1 MSNALR
7 QKSKKK
13 EKQKAA
19 PIKQS
24 KRMGGTPV
32 KPRYW
37 SKLGDLSKISLV
49 QRNPKLCTMIIIVMY
64 FLLEYLMV
72 ENTES
77 VESMDRIMIVIF
89 TMLAPST
96 LYSYYVADYH
106 RGINPQGGMDM
117 PKFVK
122 NKKKYAIIGWLGIT
136 IWGVLFLIFEPVVVP
151 KFFKLLDNTYYGS
164 QIMLMLYIAP
174 VMEEIAFRYLLYD
187 RWLRRK
193 MGWFWG
199 FMAASLLFVICHP
212 VTNVHSLIIYWAP
225 TLLFFLI
232 YHEFGLYGSIIIHI
246 IYNMI
251 AI

>member
-7 QKSKKK
+7 RKSKNK
-13 EKQKAA
+13 EKPKTAAGQQARQANKAA
-19 PIKQS
+19 AEKKS
-24 KRMGGTPV
+24 
-32 KPRYW
+32 W

-49 QRNPKLCTMIIIVMY
+49 QRNPKLCTMIMIVMY

-77 VESMDRIMIVIF
+77 MDRILIIIF
-89 TMLAPST
+89 TMLAPSM
-96 LYSYYVADYH
+96 LYSYYVSDYH
-106 RGINPQGGMDM
+106 RGINPQGGTDM

-193 MGWFWG
+193 LGWFWG

-232 YHEFGLYGSIIIHI
+232 YHEFGLYGSIIMHI

>member
-7 QKSKKK
+7 RKSKNK
-13 EKQKAA
+13 EKPKTEAGQQARQANKAA
-19 PIKQS
+19 AEKKS
-24 KRMGGTPV
+24 
-32 KPRYW
+32 W

-49 QRNPKLCTMIIIVMY
+49 QRNPKLCTMIMIVMY

-77 VESMDRIMIVIF
+77 MDRILIIIF
-89 TMLAPST
+89 TMLAPSM
-96 LYSYYVADYH
+96 LYSYYVSDYH
-106 RGINPQGGMDM
+106 RGINPQGGTDM

-193 MGWFWG
+193 LGWFWG

-232 YHEFGLYGSIIIHI
+232 YHEFGLYGSIIMHI

>member
-7 QKSKKK
+7 RKSKNK
-13 EKQKAA
+13 EKPKTATGQQARQVNKAVA
-19 PIKQS
+19 EKKS
-24 KRMGGTPV
+24 
-32 KPRYW
+32 W

-49 QRNPKLCTMIIIVMY
+49 QRNPKLCTMIMIVMY

-77 VESMDRIMIVIF
+77 MDRILIVIF
-89 TMLAPST
+89 TMLAPSM
-96 LYSYYVADYH
+96 LYSYYVSDYH
-106 RGINPQGGMDM
+106 RGINPQGGTDM

-193 MGWFWG
+193 LGWFWG

-232 YHEFGLYGSIIIHI
+232 YHEFGLYGSIIMHI

>member
-7 QKSKKK
+7 RKSKNK
-13 EKQKAA
+13 EKPKTAAGQQARQANKAA
-19 PIKQS
+19 AEKKS
-24 KRMGGTPV
+24 
-32 KPRYW
+32 W

-49 QRNPKLCTMIIIVMY
+49 QRNPKLCTMIMIVMY

-77 VESMDRIMIVIF
+77 MDRILIVIF
-89 TMLAPST
+89 TMLAPSM
-96 LYSYYVADYH
+96 LYSYYVSDYH
-106 RGINPQGGMDM
+106 RGINPQGGTDM

-122 NKKKYAIIGWLGIT
+122 NKKKYAIIGWIGIT

-193 MGWFWG
+193 LGWFWG

-232 YHEFGLYGSIIIHI
+232 YHEFGLYGSIIMHI

>member
-1 MSNALR
+1 MSNALKR
-7 QKSKKK
+7 MSKKK
-13 EKQKAA
+13 EKQKAV

-24 KRMGGTPV
+24 KRMDKTPV
-32 KPRYW
+32 KAK

-49 QRNPKLCTMIIIVMY
+49 QRNPKLCTMIMVVMY
-64 FLLEYLMV
+64 FLLEHLMV
-72 ENTES
+72 GNS
-77 VESMDRIMIVIF
+77 ESMNMTLIVIF
-89 TMLAPST
+89 TMLAPSM
-96 LYSYYVADYH
+96 LYSYYAGDYH
-106 RGINPQGGMDM
+106 RGINPQGGTDM

-122 NKKKYAIIGWLGIT
+122 DKKKYAVIGWLGIT
-136 IWGVLFLIFEPVVVP
+136 VWGVLFLIFEPVVVP
-151 KFFKLLDNTYYGS
+151 RFFKLLDDTYYGS

-174 VMEEIAFRYLLYD
+174 IMEEIAFRYLLYD

-225 TLLFFLI
+225 TLLFFLV
-232 YHEFGLYGSIIIHI
+232 YHEFGLYGSIIMHI

>member
-7 QKSKKK
+7 RKSKNK
-13 EKQKAA
+13 EKPKTAAGQQARQVNKAVA
-19 PIKQS
+19 EKKS
-24 KRMGGTPV
+24 
-32 KPRYW
+32 W

-49 QRNPKLCTMIIIVMY
+49 QRNPKLCTMIMIVMY

-77 VESMDRIMIVIF
+77 MDRILIVIF
-89 TMLAPST
+89 TMLAPSM
-96 LYSYYVADYH
+96 LYSYYVSDYH
-106 RGINPQGGMDM
+106 RGINPQGGTDM

-193 MGWFWG
+193 LGWFWG

-232 YHEFGLYGSIIIHI
+232 YHEFGLYGSIIMHI

>member
-7 QKSKKK
+7 RKSKNK
-13 EKQKAA
+13 EKPKTAAGQQARQVNKAA
-19 PIKQS
+19 AEKKS
-24 KRMGGTPV
+24 
-32 KPRYW
+32 W

-49 QRNPKLCTMIIIVMY
+49 QRNPKLCTMIMIVMY

-77 VESMDRIMIVIF
+77 MDRILIVIF
-89 TMLAPST
+89 TMLAPSM
-96 LYSYYVADYH
+96 LYSYYVSDYH
-106 RGINPQGGMDM
+106 RGINPQGGTDM

-193 MGWFWG
+193 LGWFWG

-232 YHEFGLYGSIIIHI
+232 YHEFGLYGSIIMHI

>member
-7 QKSKKK
+7 RKSKNK
-13 EKQKAA
+13 EKPKTAAGQQARQVNKAA
-19 PIKQS
+19 AEKKS
-24 KRMGGTPV
+24 
-32 KPRYW
+32 W

-49 QRNPKLCTMIIIVMY
+49 QRNPKLCTMIMIVMY

-77 VESMDRIMIVIF
+77 MDRILIVIF
-89 TMLAPST
+89 TMLAPSM
-96 LYSYYVADYH
+96 LYSYYVSDYH
-106 RGINPQGGMDM
+106 RGINPQGGTDM

-122 NKKKYAIIGWLGIT
+122 NKKKYAIIGWIGIT

-193 MGWFWG
+193 LGWFWG

-232 YHEFGLYGSIIIHI
+232 YHEFGLYGSIIMHI

>member
-7 QKSKKK
+7 RKSKNK
-13 EKQKAA
+13 EKPKTAAGQQARQVNKAVA
-19 PIKQS
+19 EKKS
-24 KRMGGTPV
+24 
-32 KPRYW
+32 W

-49 QRNPKLCTMIIIVMY
+49 QRNPKLCTMIMIVMY

-77 VESMDRIMIVIF
+77 MDRILIVIF
-89 TMLAPST
+89 TMLAPSM
-96 LYSYYVADYH
+96 LYSYYVSDYH
-106 RGINPQGGMDM
+106 RGINPQGGTDM

-122 NKKKYAIIGWLGIT
+122 NKKKYAIIGWIGIT

-193 MGWFWG
+193 LGWFWG

-232 YHEFGLYGSIIIHI
+232 YHEFGLYGSIIMHI

>member
-7 QKSKKK
+7 RKSKNK
-13 EKQKAA
+13 EKPKTATGQQARQANKAA
-19 PIKQS
+19 AEKKS
-24 KRMGGTPV
+24 
-32 KPRYW
+32 W

-49 QRNPKLCTMIIIVMY
+49 QRNPKLCTMIMIVMY

-77 VESMDRIMIVIF
+77 MDRILIVIF
-89 TMLAPST
+89 TMLAPSM
-96 LYSYYVADYH
+96 LYSYYVSDYH
-106 RGINPQGGMDM
+106 RGINPQGGTDM

-122 NKKKYAIIGWLGIT
+122 NKKKYAIIGWIGIT

-193 MGWFWG
+193 LGWFWG

-232 YHEFGLYGSIIIHI
+232 YHEFGLYGSIIMHI

>member
-7 QKSKKK
+7 RKSKNK
-13 EKQKAA
+13 EKPKTATGQQARQVNKAVA
-19 PIKQS
+19 EKKS
-24 KRMGGTPV
+24 
-32 KPRYW
+32 W

-49 QRNPKLCTMIIIVMY
+49 QRNPKLCTMIMIVMY

-77 VESMDRIMIVIF
+77 MDRILIVIF
-89 TMLAPST
+89 TMLAPSM
-96 LYSYYVADYH
+96 LYSYYVSDYH
-106 RGINPQGGMDM
+106 RGINPQGGTDM

-122 NKKKYAIIGWLGIT
+122 NKKKYAIIGWIGIT

-193 MGWFWG
+193 LGWFWG

-232 YHEFGLYGSIIIHI
+232 YHEFGLYGSIIMHI

>member
-7 QKSKKK
+7 RKSKNK
-13 EKQKAA
+13 EKPKTAAGQQARRANKAA
-19 PIKQS
+19 AEKKS
-24 KRMGGTPV
+24 
-32 KPRYW
+32 W

-49 QRNPKLCTMIIIVMY
+49 QRNPKLCTMIMIVMY

-77 VESMDRIMIVIF
+77 MDRILIIIF
-89 TMLAPST
+89 TMLAPSM
-96 LYSYYVADYH
+96 LYSYYVSDYH
-106 RGINPQGGMDM
+106 RGINPQGGTDM

-122 NKKKYAIIGWLGIT
+122 NKKKYAIIGWIGIT

-193 MGWFWG
+193 LGWFWG

-232 YHEFGLYGSIIIHI
+232 YHEFGLYGSIIMHI

>member
-7 QKSKKK
+7 RKSKNK
-13 EKQKAA
+13 EKPKTAAGQQARQANKAA
-19 PIKQS
+19 AEKKS
-24 KRMGGTPV
+24 
-32 KPRYW
+32 W

-49 QRNPKLCTMIIIVMY
+49 QRNPKLCTMIMIVMY

-77 VESMDRIMIVIF
+77 MDRILIIIF
-89 TMLAPST
+89 TMLAPSM
-96 LYSYYVADYH
+96 LYSYYVSDYH
-106 RGINPQGGMDM
+106 RGINPQGGTDM

-122 NKKKYAIIGWLGIT
+122 NKKKYAVIGWLGIT

-193 MGWFWG
+193 LGWFWG

-232 YHEFGLYGSIIIHI
+232 YHEFGLYGSIIMHI

>member
-7 QKSKKK
+7 RKSKKK
-13 EKQKAA
+13 EKPKTAAGQQARQANKAA
-19 PIKQS
+19 AEKKS
-24 KRMGGTPV
+24 
-32 KPRYW
+32 W

-49 QRNPKLCTMIIIVMY
+49 QRNPKLCTMIMIVMY

-77 VESMDRIMIVIF
+77 MDRILIIIF
-89 TMLAPST
+89 TMLAPSM
-96 LYSYYVADYH
+96 LYSYYVSDYH
-106 RGINPQGGMDM
+106 RGINPQGGTDM

-232 YHEFGLYGSIIIHI
+232 YHEFGLYGSIIMHI

>member
-7 QKSKKK
+7 RKSKNK
-13 EKQKAA
+13 EKPKTAAGQQARQVNKAA
-19 PIKQS
+19 AEKKS
-24 KRMGGTPV
+24 
-32 KPRYW
+32 W

-49 QRNPKLCTMIIIVMY
+49 QRNPKLCTMIMIVMY

-77 VESMDRIMIVIF
+77 MDRILIIIF
-89 TMLAPST
+89 TMLAPSM
-96 LYSYYVADYH
+96 LYSYYVSDYH
-106 RGINPQGGMDM
+106 RGINPQGGTDM

-122 NKKKYAIIGWLGIT
+122 NKKKYAIIGWFGIT

-193 MGWFWG
+193 LGWFWG

-232 YHEFGLYGSIIIHI
+232 YHEFGLYGSIIMHI

>member
-7 QKSKKK
+7 RKSKNK
-13 EKQKAA
+13 EKPKTAAGQQARQANKAA
-19 PIKQS
+19 AEKKS
-24 KRMGGTPV
+24 
-32 KPRYW
+32 W

-49 QRNPKLCTMIIIVMY
+49 QRNPKLCTMIMIVMY

-77 VESMDRIMIVIF
+77 MDRILIIIF
-89 TMLAPST
+89 TMLAPSM
-96 LYSYYVADYH
+96 LYSYYVSDYH
-106 RGINPQGGMDM
+106 RGINPQGGTDM

-193 MGWFWG
+193 LGWFWG

-212 VTNVHSLIIYWAP
+212 VTNAHSLIIYWAP

-232 YHEFGLYGSIIIHI
+232 YHEFGLYGSIIMHI

>member
-7 QKSKKK
+7 RKSKNK
-13 EKQKAA
+13 EKPKTAAGQQARQANKAA
-19 PIKQS
+19 AEKKS
-24 KRMGGTPV
+24 
-32 KPRYW
+32 W

-49 QRNPKLCTMIIIVMY
+49 QRNPKLCTMIMIVMY

-77 VESMDRIMIVIF
+77 MDRILIVIF
-89 TMLAPST
+89 TMLAPSM
-96 LYSYYVADYH
+96 LYSYYVSDYH
-106 RGINPQGGMDM
+106 RGINPQGGTDM

-193 MGWFWG
+193 LGWFWG

-232 YHEFGLYGSIIIHI
+232 YHEFGLYGSIIMHI

>member
-7 QKSKKK
+7 RKSKNK
-13 EKQKAA
+13 EKPKTATGQQARQVNKAVA
-19 PIKQS
+19 EKKS
-24 KRMGGTPV
+24 
-32 KPRYW
+32 W

-49 QRNPKLCTMIIIVMY
+49 QRNPKLCTMIMIVMY

-77 VESMDRIMIVIF
+77 MDRILIIIF
-89 TMLAPST
+89 TMLAPSM
-96 LYSYYVADYH
+96 LYSYYVSDYH
-106 RGINPQGGMDM
+106 RGINPQGGTDM

-122 NKKKYAIIGWLGIT
+122 NKKKYAIIGWIGIT

-193 MGWFWG
+193 LGWFWG

-232 YHEFGLYGSIIIHI
+232 YHEFGLYGSIIMHI

>member
-7 QKSKKK
+7 RKSKNK
-13 EKQKAA
+13 EKPKTAAGQQARRANKAA
-19 PIKQS
+19 AEKKS
-24 KRMGGTPV
+24 
-32 KPRYW
+32 W

-49 QRNPKLCTMIIIVMY
+49 QRNPKLCTMIMIVMY

-77 VESMDRIMIVIF
+77 MDRILIVIF
-89 TMLAPST
+89 TMLAPSM
-96 LYSYYVADYH
+96 LYSYYVSDYH
-106 RGINPQGGMDM
+106 RGINPQGGTDM

-122 NKKKYAIIGWLGIT
+122 NKKKYAIIGWIGIT

-193 MGWFWG
+193 LGWFWG

-232 YHEFGLYGSIIIHI
+232 YHEFGLYGSIIMHI

>member
-7 QKSKKK
+7 RKSKNK
-13 EKQKAA
+13 EKPKTAAGQQARRANKAA
-19 PIKQS
+19 AEKKS
-24 KRMGGTPV
+24 
-32 KPRYW
+32 W

-49 QRNPKLCTMIIIVMY
+49 QRNPKLCTMIMIVMY

-77 VESMDRIMIVIF
+77 MDRILIVIF
-89 TMLAPST
+89 TMLAPSM
-96 LYSYYVADYH
+96 LYSYYVSDYH
-106 RGINPQGGMDM
+106 RGINPQGGTDM

-193 MGWFWG
+193 LGWFWG

-232 YHEFGLYGSIIIHI
+232 YHEFGLYGSIIMHI

>member
-7 QKSKKK
+7 RKSKNK
-13 EKQKAA
+13 EKPKTAAGQQARQANKAA
-19 PIKQS
+19 AEKKS
-24 KRMGGTPV
+24 
-32 KPRYW
+32 W

-49 QRNPKLCTMIIIVMY
+49 QRNPKLCTMIMIVMY

-77 VESMDRIMIVIF
+77 MDRILIVIF
-89 TMLAPST
+89 TMLAPSM
-96 LYSYYVADYH
+96 LYSYYVSDYH
-106 RGINPQGGMDM
+106 RGINPQGGTDM

-199 FMAASLLFVICHP
+199 FMSASLLFVICHP

-232 YHEFGLYGSIIIHI
+232 YHEFGLYGSIIMHI

>member
-7 QKSKKK
+7 RKSKNK
-13 EKQKAA
+13 EKPKTAAGQQARQANKAA
-19 PIKQS
+19 AEKKS
-24 KRMGGTPV
+24 
-32 KPRYW
+32 W

-49 QRNPKLCTMIIIVMY
+49 QRNPKLCTMIMIVMY

-77 VESMDRIMIVIF
+77 MDRILIIIF
-89 TMLAPST
+89 TMLAPSM
-96 LYSYYVADYH
+96 LYSYYVSDYH
-106 RGINPQGGMDM
+106 RGINPQGGTDM

-193 MGWFWG
+193 LGWFWG

-225 TLLFFLI
+225 TLLFFLV
-232 YHEFGLYGSIIIHI
+232 YHEFGLYGSIIMHI

>member
-7 QKSKKK
+7 RKSKNK
-13 EKQKAA
+13 EKPKTATGQQARQANKAA
-19 PIKQS
+19 AEKKS
-24 KRMGGTPV
+24 
-32 KPRYW
+32 W

-49 QRNPKLCTMIIIVMY
+49 QRNPKLCTMIMIVMY

-77 VESMDRIMIVIF
+77 MDRILIVIF
-89 TMLAPST
+89 TMLAPSM
-96 LYSYYVADYH
+96 LYSYYVSDYH
-106 RGINPQGGMDM
+106 RGINPQGGTDM

-193 MGWFWG
+193 LGWFWG

-232 YHEFGLYGSIIIHI
+232 YHEFGLYGSIIMHI

>member
-7 QKSKKK
+7 RKSKNK
-13 EKQKAA
+13 EKPKTAAGQQARQANKAA
-19 PIKQS
+19 AEKKS
-24 KRMGGTPV
+24 
-32 KPRYW
+32 W

-49 QRNPKLCTMIIIVMY
+49 QRNPKLCTMIMIVMY

-77 VESMDRIMIVIF
+77 MDRILIIIF
-89 TMLAPST
+89 TMLAPSM
-96 LYSYYVADYH
+96 LYSYYVSDYH
-106 RGINPQGGMDM
+106 RGINPQGGTDM

-122 NKKKYAIIGWLGIT
+122 NKKKYAIIGWIGIT

-193 MGWFWG
+193 LGWFWG

-232 YHEFGLYGSIIIHI
+232 YHEFGLYGSIIMHI

>member
-7 QKSKKK
+7 RKSKNK
-13 EKQKAA
+13 EKPKTAAGQQARQANKAA
-19 PIKQS
+19 AEKKS
-24 KRMGGTPV
+24 
-32 KPRYW
+32 W

-49 QRNPKLCTMIIIVMY
+49 QRNPKLCTMIMIVMY

-77 VESMDRIMIVIF
+77 MDRILIIIF
-89 TMLAPST
+89 TMLAPSM
-96 LYSYYVADYH
+96 LYSYYVSDYH
-106 RGINPQGGMDM
+106 RGINPQGGTDM

-193 MGWFWG
+193 LGWFCG

-232 YHEFGLYGSIIIHI
+232 YHEFGLYGSIIMHI

>member
-7 QKSKKK
+7 RKSKNK
-13 EKQKAA
+13 EKPKTAAGQQARQVNKAA
-19 PIKQS
+19 AEKKS
-24 KRMGGTPV
+24 
-32 KPRYW
+32 W

-49 QRNPKLCTMIIIVMY
+49 QRNPKLCTMIMIVMY

-77 VESMDRIMIVIF
+77 MDRILIIIF
-89 TMLAPST
+89 TMLAPSM
-96 LYSYYVADYH
+96 LYSYYVSDYH
-106 RGINPQGGMDM
+106 RGINPQGGTDM

-122 NKKKYAIIGWLGIT
+122 NKKKYAIIGWIGIT

-193 MGWFWG
+193 LGWFWG

-232 YHEFGLYGSIIIHI
+232 YHEFGLYGSIIMHI

>member
-7 QKSKKK
+7 RKSKNK
-13 EKQKAA
+13 EKPKTAAGQQARQNKAA
-19 PIKQS
+19 AEKKS
-24 KRMGGTPV
+24 
-32 KPRYW
+32 W

-49 QRNPKLCTMIIIVMY
+49 QRNPKLCTMIMIVMY

-77 VESMDRIMIVIF
+77 MDRILIIIF
-89 TMLAPST
+89 TMLAPSM
-96 LYSYYVADYH
+96 LYSYYVSDYH
-106 RGINPQGGMDM
+106 RGINPHGGTDM

-193 MGWFWG
+193 LGWFWG

-232 YHEFGLYGSIIIHI
+232 YHEFGLYGSIIMHI

>member
-7 QKSKKK
+7 RKSKNK
-13 EKQKAA
+13 EKPKTATGQQARQVNKAA
-19 PIKQS
+19 AEKKS
-24 KRMGGTPV
+24 
-32 KPRYW
+32 W

-49 QRNPKLCTMIIIVMY
+49 QRNPKLCTMIMIVMY

-77 VESMDRIMIVIF
+77 MDRILIVIF
-89 TMLAPST
+89 TMLAPSM
-96 LYSYYVADYH
+96 LYSYYVSDYH
-106 RGINPQGGMDM
+106 RGINPQGGTDM

-122 NKKKYAIIGWLGIT
+122 NKKKYAIIGWIGIT

-193 MGWFWG
+193 LGWFWG

-232 YHEFGLYGSIIIHI
+232 YHEFGLYGSIIMHI

>member
-7 QKSKKK
+7 RKSKNK
-13 EKQKAA
+13 EKPKTAAGQQARQVNKAA
-19 PIKQS
+19 AEKKS
-24 KRMGGTPV
+24 
-32 KPRYW
+32 W

-49 QRNPKLCTMIIIVMY
+49 QRNPKLCTMIMIVMY

-77 VESMDRIMIVIF
+77 MDRILIIIF
-89 TMLAPST
+89 TMLAPSM
-96 LYSYYVADYH
+96 LYSYYVSDYH
-106 RGINPQGGMDM
+106 RGINPQGGTDM

-193 MGWFWG
+193 LGWFWG

-232 YHEFGLYGSIIIHI
+232 YHEFGLYGSIIMHI

>member
-7 QKSKKK
+7 RKSKNK
-13 EKQKAA
+13 EKPKTAAGQQARQVNKAA
-19 PIKQS
+19 AEKKS
-24 KRMGGTPV
+24 
-32 KPRYW
+32 W

-49 QRNPKLCTMIIIVMY
+49 QRNPKLCTMIMIVMY

-77 VESMDRIMIVIF
+77 MDRILIVIF
-89 TMLAPST
+89 TMLAPSM
-96 LYSYYVADYH
+96 LYSYYVSDYH
-106 RGINPQGGMDM
+106 RGINPQGGTDM

-193 MGWFWG
+193 LGWFWG
-199 FMAASLLFVICHP
+199 FVAASLLFVICHP

-232 YHEFGLYGSIIIHI
+232 YHEFGLYGSIIMHI

>member
-7 QKSKKK
+7 RKSKNK
-13 EKQKAA
+13 EKPKTAAGQQARQANKAVA
-19 PIKQS
+19 EKKS
-24 KRMGGTPV
+24 
-32 KPRYW
+32 W

-49 QRNPKLCTMIIIVMY
+49 QRNPKLCTMIMIVMY

-77 VESMDRIMIVIF
+77 MDRILIIIF
-89 TMLAPST
+89 TMLAPSM
-96 LYSYYVADYH
+96 LYSYYVSDYH
-106 RGINPQGGMDM
+106 RGINPQGGTDM

-193 MGWFWG
+193 LGWFWG

-232 YHEFGLYGSIIIHI
+232 YHEFGLYGSIIMHI

>member
-7 QKSKKK
+7 RKSKNK
-13 EKQKAA
+13 EKPKTAADHQARQVNKAA
-19 PIKQS
+19 AEKKS
-24 KRMGGTPV
+24 
-32 KPRYW
+32 W

-49 QRNPKLCTMIIIVMY
+49 QRNPKLCTMIMIVMY

-77 VESMDRIMIVIF
+77 MDRILIVIF
-89 TMLAPST
+89 TMLAPSM
-96 LYSYYVADYH
+96 LYSYYVSDYH
-106 RGINPQGGMDM
+106 RGINPQGGTDM

-193 MGWFWG
+193 LGWFWG

-232 YHEFGLYGSIIIHI
+232 YHEFGLYGSIIMHI

>member
-7 QKSKKK
+7 RKSKNK
-13 EKQKAA
+13 EKPKTAAGQQANKAA
-19 PIKQS
+19 AEKKS
-24 KRMGGTPV
+24 
-32 KPRYW
+32 W

-49 QRNPKLCTMIIIVMY
+49 QRNSKLCTMIMIVMY

-77 VESMDRIMIVIF
+77 MDRILIVIF
-89 TMLAPST
+89 TMLAPSM
-96 LYSYYVADYH
+96 LYSYYVSDYH
-106 RGINPQGGMDM
+106 RGINPQGGTDM

-193 MGWFWG
+193 LGWFWG

-232 YHEFGLYGSIIIHI
+232 YHEFGLYGSIIMHI

>member
-7 QKSKKK
+7 RKSKNK
-13 EKQKAA
+13 EKPKTAAGQQARQVNKAA
-19 PIKQS
+19 AEKKS
-24 KRMGGTPV
+24 
-32 KPRYW
+32 W

-49 QRNPKLCTMIIIVMY
+49 QRNPKLCTMIMIVMY

-77 VESMDRIMIVIF
+77 MDRILIVIF
-89 TMLAPST
+89 TMLTPSM
-96 LYSYYVADYH
+96 LYSYYVSDYH
-106 RGINPQGGMDM
+106 RGINPQGGTDM

-193 MGWFWG
+193 LGWFWG

-232 YHEFGLYGSIIIHI
+232 YHEFGLYGSIIMHI